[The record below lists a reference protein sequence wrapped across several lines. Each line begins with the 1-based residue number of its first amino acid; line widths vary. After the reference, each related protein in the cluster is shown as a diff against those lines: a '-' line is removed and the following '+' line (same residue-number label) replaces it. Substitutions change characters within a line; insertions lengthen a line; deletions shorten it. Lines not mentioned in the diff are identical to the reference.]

1 MSNIHIRHEHE
12 LGLKKARKVAKD
24 WMSLA
29 EQKLSLS
36 CDYREGKT
44 HDIVSFD
51 RSGVSGQMTV
61 RADEFEVEA
70 KLGFL
75 FSAFKDKIESEI
87 VQTLESRLQAA
98 KP

>member
-1 MSNIHIRHEHE
+1 MSNIHIRHGHE

-44 HDIVSFD
+44 HDIVSFE

>member
-44 HDIVSFD
+44 YDTVSFE

-61 RADEFEVEA
+61 RPDEFEVEA

-87 VQTLESRLQAA
+87 LQTLESRLQAA

>member
-44 HDIVSFD
+44 HDTVSFE

>member
-24 WMSLA
+24 WMGLA

-44 HDIVSFD
+44 HDIVSFE

>member
-44 HDIVSFD
+44 HDIVSFE

>member
-75 FSAFKDKIESEI
+75 FSAFKDRKS
-87 VQTLESRLQAA
+87 VV
-98 KP
+98 